1 MGTPRTNKKTSV
13 AADNEEPMVMAE
25 EEPIA
30 VAVEKEEPEDVE
42 TTEEE
47 QAAEEP
53 CLGKFYNYKYPATP
67 TPPSQQEKLPT
78 SRKII
83 AFPSYPDRQS
93 ARAISASAPEAA
105 TMVKAIR
112 VHELGGP
119 EVLKWEDVEIG
130 EPKEG
135 EIRVKNKAI
144 GLNFIDVYF
153 RKGVYKAS
161 TMPFTPGMEA
171 AGVVTAVGPG
181 LTGRKVGDV
190 VAYAGNPM
198 GSYAEEQILPA
209 EKVVPVPPSLD
220 PIVAASIM
228 LKGMT
233 AHMLVCRCFK
243 VEPGHTVLV
252 HAAAGGV
259 GSLLCQWANALG
271 ATVIGTV
278 STTEKAAQAKED
290 GCHHVIMYKE
300 EDFVTRVNEI
310 TSGKGVDVVYDSVGK
325 DTFQSSG
332 MPDPLPMTE
341 LAAKSLFLTRA
352 SLLSYTATRDEL
364 LQAAGEVFS
373 NVASGILRV
382 RINHKYPLSQVAQA
396 HEDLEGRKMSG
407 SVVLIPDGVFEQ

>member
-1 MGTPRTNKKTSV
+1 MGLLRLKLYHHYHHP
-13 AADNEEPMVMAE
+13 
-25 EEPIA
+25 
-30 VAVEKEEPEDVE
+30 
-42 TTEEE
+42 
-47 QAAEEP
+47 
-53 CLGKFYNYKYPATP
+53 
-67 TPPSQQEKLPT
+67 KLPLLPA
-78 SRKII
+78 SPFVSGHHRGSSSNLQLQI
-83 AFPSYPDRQS
+83 PSNTHTKNHSFHFILPRLTVKAI

-161 TMPFTPGMEA
+161 TIPFTPGVEA

-209 EKVVPVPPSLD
+209 DRVVPLPPSLD
-220 PIVAASIM
+220 PIVAASVI

-233 AHMLVCRCFK
+233 AHMLVRRCFK

-300 EDFVTRVNEI
+300 EDFVSRVNEI

-325 DTFQSSG
+325 DTFQGSLDCLKPRGYMVSFGQSSG
-332 MPDPLPMTE
+332 MPDPLPLTA

-352 SLLSYTATRDEL
+352 SMFSYTTTRDEL
-364 LQAAGEVFS
+364 LEAAGEVFS
-373 NVASGILRV
+373 NIGSGVLRIRV
-382 RINHKYPLSQVAQA
+382 NHKYPLSQAAQA
-396 HEDLEGRKMSG
+396 HEDLESRKTSG
-407 SVVLIPDGVFEQ
+407 SVVLIPDGIFEQ

>member
-1 MGTPRTNKKTSV
+1 MKG
-13 AADNEEPMVMAE
+13 
-25 EEPIA
+25 
-30 VAVEKEEPEDVE
+30 
-42 TTEEE
+42 
-47 QAAEEP
+47 
-53 CLGKFYNYKYPATP
+53 
-67 TPPSQQEKLPT
+67 
-78 SRKII
+78 
-83 AFPSYPDRQS
+83 
-93 ARAISASAPEAA
+93 
-105 TMVKAIR
+105 
-112 VHELGGP
+112 

-144 GLNFIDVYF
+144 GLNFMM
-153 RKGVYKAS
+153 S
-161 TMPFTPGMEA
+161 TSAKEFIRPPQCPLLQVCLHICMEA

-181 LTGRKVGDV
+181 LMGRKVGDV

-220 PIVAASIM
+220 PIVAASII

-233 AHMLVCRCFK
+233 AHMLVRRCFK
-243 VEPGHTVLV
+243 
-252 HAAAGGV
+252 
-259 GSLLCQWANALG
+259 
-271 ATVIGTV
+271 
-278 STTEKAAQAKED
+278 
-290 GCHHVIMYKE
+290 
-300 EDFVTRVNEI
+300 
-310 TSGKGVDVVYDSVGK
+310 
-325 DTFQSSG
+325 SSG

-396 HEDLEGRKMSG
+396 HEDLEGRKMFG